1 MGLFLRCLHFT
12 PINGQKYYKF
22 TEITTQLFLWMP
34 QHCDRAMDWTILNSI
49 KLTTY
54 YLIIWFLRCLTLVQS
69 VAPRQICA
77 EIICLLVDLLALGSF
92 MHANGRWKTLQMFS
106 FTDFRD
112 VVSELA
118 LHAESKMIIFATGR
132 FIFYWMTTAPG
143 LLTFLQA
150 SFFIFFKFYTKWAF
164 FVLIMN
170 WQP

>member
-1 MGLFLRCLHFT
+1 
-12 PINGQKYYKF
+12 
-22 TEITTQLFLWMP
+22 
-34 QHCDRAMDWTILNSI
+34 
-49 KLTTY
+49 
-54 YLIIWFLRCLTLVQS
+54 
-69 VAPRQICA
+69 
-77 EIICLLVDLLALGSF
+77 
-92 MHANGRWKTLQMFS
+92 MFS

-118 LHAESKMIIFATGR
+118 LHAESKMIIFATGL

-150 SFFIFFKFYTKWAF
+150 SFFIFLKFYTKWAF